1 MSKLFAII
9 LALPWFLSSIFFKS
23 DYTYYSSLTLPF
35 EIPSVVFILVWTFI
49 YIMIAIS
56 SYKIIKNYGL
66 SKEYLIILFINYIF
80 NQLYTYFFFKLQSP
94 FLGFV
99 DSLIVTVTS
108 LVLYYETR
116 ELDEDASRLLIP
128 YMLWSTFA
136 TFYGLVI
143 FFMNI

>member
-9 LALPWFLSSIFFKS
+9 LALPWFLSSIFIKS
-23 DYTYYSSLTLPF
+23 DYNYYSSLSLPF
-35 EIPSVVFILVWTFI
+35 EIPSIVFILVWTFI

-56 SYKIIKNYGL
+56 SYNVIKKQGL

-80 NQLYTYFFFKLQSP
+80 NQLYTYLFFKLQSP

-99 DSLIVTVTS
+99 DSLIVAVTS

-116 ELDEDASRLLIP
+116 EIDDDTSKLLIP
-128 YMLWSTFA
+128 YILWSSFA
-136 TFYGLVI
+136 TIYGLII